1 MDILWLSSEWILASI
16 WAVRQFYNS
25 DINTVKSNE
34 IQNSPQNNWR
44 TEMVSKLEKAGK
56 KEKKKQGRQDT
67 FMEQKKYVWR
77 SSYRGLYV

>member
-56 KEKKKQGRQDT
+56 KEKKQGRQDT